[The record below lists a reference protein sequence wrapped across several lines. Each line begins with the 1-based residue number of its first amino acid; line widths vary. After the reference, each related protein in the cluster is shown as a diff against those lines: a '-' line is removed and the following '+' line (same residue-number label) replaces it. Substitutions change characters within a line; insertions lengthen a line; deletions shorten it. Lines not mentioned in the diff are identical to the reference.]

1 MKRVSSKSVSSP
13 KISPTAVVAGLLF
26 GAAALAA
33 AKPGVTYQIYAGSTH
48 AHTQFTWSHGEQ
60 WEAGGAEESGDG
72 DAKKTGKADA
82 AKKKKEG
89 LAVSAEGLQGP
100 PVGKKLKSDWE
111 KNNQGKPAAHFARAK
126 ARGFDFYITTDHSQE
141 VGFNPPSA
149 DNPLWT
155 ESHAQA
161 KAATDKD
168 FVALIGYEH
177 SENNGPGGS
186 GHINVINSAE
196 YLNALAPGTDLPTLY
211 KWLQTVKSA
220 GDGPVVA
227 TFNHPSAK
235 QYNEFAYRDEGVTE
249 IITMLE
255 MINSNKNLHYAGFL
269 AALDKGWKVSPV
281 AGNDNHGFS
290 GIEKHTSRTFVLAT
304 AKTKAA
310 ILEAM
315 KHRRTYASL
324 ESNLQC
330 RYTANDAIM
339 GSTLNKPDSIVFDIE
354 ISDPDTSEPKDAI
367 SKIDIVTDG
376 GEIAA
381 TFETAPTHALSTR
394 ITVASADKKY
404 FFIRVWNTG
413 GGDLANAKAGEPVA
427 WLAPVWTGR

>member
-1 MKRVSSKSVSSP
+1 MKTLSF
-13 KISPTAVVAGLLF
+13 LL
-26 GAAALAA
+26 GGSMLAAPFAA
-33 AKPGVTYQIYAGSTH
+33 AKPGEVYHIYAGSTH

-60 WEAGGAEESGDG
+60 WAAGGAEEGDEG
-72 DAKKTGKADA
+72 ETKKAGKADG

-89 LAVSAEGLQGP
+89 LAVSAEGVQGP
-100 PVGKKLKSDWE
+100 PAGKKLKPDWE
-111 KNNQGKPAAHFARAK
+111 KNNQGKPGDHFARAK
-126 ARGFDFYITTDHSQE
+126 AKGFDFYITTDHSQE
-141 VGFNPPSA
+141 IGFNPPSP
-149 DNPLWT
+149 DNPLWK

-161 KAATDKD
+161 KAATDKS

-177 SENNGPGGS
+177 SENNGPSGS

-227 TFNHPSAK
+227 TFNHPNAK

-249 IITMLE
+249 VITMLE

-281 AGNDNHGFS
+281 AGNDNHGFF

-315 KHRRTYASL
+315 KQRRTYASL

-339 GSTLNKPDSIVFDIE
+339 GSTLNKPDTIAFDIE

-367 SKIDIVTDG
+367 TKIDVVTDG
-376 GEIAA
+376 GEVAA
-381 TFETAPTHALSTR
+381 TIETGASHSVSTR
-394 ITVASADKKY
+394 ITVSSADKRY
-404 FFIRVWNTG
+404 FFLRVWNAG
-413 GGDLANAKAGEPVA
+413 GGDLASAKPGEPVA